1 MTIFVKLSGQNI
13 GTFQIIFFR
22 GLFTLLITLL
32 IIKKKK
38 KYLWGYNK
46 KVLILRGVVGT
57 LALLFV
63 YESIQRFSL
72 SEATVIQYLY
82 PIFTVIFASIFLNE
96 RSSFKSYI
104 AVAFGFL
111 GVYSVLNYPFMSYD
125 ESLQYLDVL
134 FALLGA
140 IFTALAYVLVRL
152 CLKLKE
158 SPYVIMIYFPLF
170 TVPLSL
176 PFTLLSWS
184 TPTFTNWIYLFMIGL
199 FTQLGQTFLT
209 FGYRVLPAGKAATM
223 SYIQVPLAA
232 LGGLFI
238 FHENISFNFIIGSLL
253 IFIAIL
259 FVIKKS

>member
-1 MTIFVKLSGQNI
+1 MDFSILGYLYISLSAVLFCLMTIFVKLSGQNI

-22 GLFTLLITLL
+22 GLFTLLITFL

-140 IFTALAYVLVRL
+140 IFYSFSL
-152 CLKLKE
+152 CPC
-158 SPYVIMIYFPLF
+158 SPLF
-170 TVPLSL
+170 KVKRITICYNDLFSFIYS
-176 PFTLLSWS
+176 PFKSS
-184 TPTFTNWIYLFMIGL
+184 IYTFKLVHTYIY
-199 FTQLGQTFLT
+199 
-209 FGYRVLPAGKAATM
+209 
-223 SYIQVPLAA
+223 
-232 LGGLFI
+232 
-238 FHENISFNFIIGSLL
+238 
-253 IFIAIL
+253 
-259 FVIKKS
+259 